1 MQNQKQTSRRTISD
15 REARAMAYAL
25 TDEIETRALELR
37 KIDPSLT
44 PAQAFNAALSAMAGF

>member
-1 MQNQKQTSRRTISD
+1 MQNAKRKISD

-37 KIDPSLT
+37 RLVASLT
-44 PAQAFNAALSAMAGF
+44 PVQAFNAALAAMAGF